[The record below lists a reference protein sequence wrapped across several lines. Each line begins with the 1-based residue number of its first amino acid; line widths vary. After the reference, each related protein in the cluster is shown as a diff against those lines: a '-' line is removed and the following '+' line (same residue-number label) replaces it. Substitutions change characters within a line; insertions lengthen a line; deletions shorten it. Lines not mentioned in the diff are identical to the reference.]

1 VDRDDG
7 DERFNRGTFHKR
19 GWDSNLND
27 LKPSLFLY
35 FTNAVEVR
43 KMVILTGNTLSLE
56 QVKEIL
62 FQNKLVAAS
71 QDSMDAVQ
79 KSRDAVERIVQEKK
93 VVYGI
98 NTGFGKFSDVLIEQE
113 NVRDLQLN
121 LIRSHACGVGEPF
134 PEGVSKAML
143 LLRANALLKGYSG
156 VRPVIIERLL
166 DMVNKNIIPI
176 IPQQGSLGA
185 SGDLAPLSHLALT
198 LIGEGKV
205 FYKGEKINSEE
216 AFRQEGIFPVTLE
229 AKEGLALIN
238 GTQAMTAMG
247 VIGYLEAEQAA
258 RQSEIIAAIT
268 IEGLKGIID
277 AFDED
282 IHIARGYRQQI
293 ETAERIRDYLRGSQ
307 LTTKQGE
314 IRVQDAYSL
323 RCIPQ
328 VHGASWQVLD
338 YVKEKLEI
346 EMNAATDNPLIF
358 DNGEKVI
365 SGGNF
370 HGQPIAF
377 AMDFM
382 KIAAA
387 ELANISERRIER
399 LVNPQLNDLPAFL
412 SPEPGLQSGAMI
424 MQYAAASLVSENKTL
439 AHPASVDS
447 IPSSANQEDHVSMG
461 TIAARHAYQIIQN
474 MRRVLAIE
482 LICALEAVEFRGTEK
497 MAELTKS
504 FYEKGRMV
512 VPKILKDR
520 IFSKDI
526 EAVSEWLKNM
536 DWNSL
541 SEPVS

>member
-1 VDRDDG
+1 
-7 DERFNRGTFHKR
+7 
-19 GWDSNLND
+19 
-27 LKPSLFLY
+27 
-35 FTNAVEVR
+35 
-43 KMVILTGNTLSLE
+43 MVVLTGNGLTLAE
-56 QVKEIL
+56 VKRVL
-62 FQNKLVAAS
+62 FDNETAAAS
-71 QDSMDAVQ
+71 EEGLALVL
-79 KSRDAVERIVQEKK
+79 KSREAVEKIVSEQK

-98 NTGFGKFSDVLIEQE
+98 NTGFGKFSDVLIDKE
-113 NVRDLQLN
+113 NVRELQLN

-134 PEGVSKAML
+134 APLVAKAML

-156 VRPVIIERLL
+156 ARPAVIERLL
-166 DMVNKNIIPI
+166 DFVNKDIIPVV
-176 IPQQGSLGA
+176 PQQGSLGA
-185 SGDLAPLSHLALT
+185 SGDLAPLAHLALT
-198 LIGEGKV
+198 LIGEGEV
-205 FYKGEKINSEE
+205 FYKGTRMDSAAALEK
-216 AFRQEGIFPVTLE
+216 EGLKPLTLE

-247 VIGYLEAEQAA
+247 VVAYLEAEQLAYE
-258 RQSEIIAAIT
+258 SELIAAMT
-268 IEGLKGIID
+268 IEGLNGIID
-277 AFDED
+277 AFAEE
-282 IHIARGYRQQI
+282 IHLARGYQQQI
-293 ETAERIRDYLRGSQ
+293 DTAGRVRKFLQGSG
-307 LTTKQGE
+307 LISRQGE
-314 IRVQDAYSL
+314 LRVQDAYSI

-358 DNGEKVI
+358 DEGDKVI

-382 KIAAA
+382 KIAVA

-399 LVNPQLNDLPAFL
+399 LVNPQLNDLPPFL

-474 MRRVLAIE
+474 TRRVLAIE
-482 LICALEAVEFRGTEK
+482 LICAMQAVQFRGIEK
-497 MAELTKS
+497 MALRTRKL
-504 FYEKGRMV
+504 YDLGRQL
-512 VPKILKDR
+512 VPAIEKDR
-520 IFSKDI
+520 VFSKDI
-526 EAVSEWLKNM
+526 EAMAEWLKTS
-536 DWNSL
+536 DF
-541 SEPVS
+541 